1 MVPATRGVICTP
13 CSLNSVVGE
22 ITTYSVLGTQA
33 VQQGWVREEVLGPL
47 LAVGLGCAGLGG
59 SSELEKLW

>member
-1 MVPATRGVICTP
+1 M
-13 CSLNSVVGE
+13 NSVVGE

-59 SSELEKLW
+59 SSELEELW